1 MCTTK
6 TLPRSIVIKNE
17 ILLSAQSRLWKA
29 KFYAAVD
36 CQFEVAKVWYLVF
49 LNWYAIGV
57 EIIYEICIKLLQ
69 LLLRQNFTVAGT
81 LNDEKI
87 TVGNSYYIKNSACFY
102 LIAPFYIFGCIS
114 PIDYSKWLFYISLR
128 WTTNFHLFFMYL
140 AVIALNNMMHFP

>member
-1 MCTTK
+1 MCTIK
-6 TLPRSIVIKNE
+6 TLQRSIVIKNE

-81 LNDEKI
+81 LNYEKI
-87 TVGNSYYIKNSACFY
+87 TVGNSYYIKKQRMFL

-114 PIDYSKWLFYISLR
+114 P
-128 WTTNFHLFFMYL
+128 
-140 AVIALNNMMHFP
+140 